1 MELFSASSSSVV
13 PSPSNN
19 SCSSKPN
26 QLYKLK
32 VTLTDYYHKVRGGRY
47 RRVAVPAN
55 FSLLEL
61 HVVIQLVFG
70 WENYHLHH
78 FFSMPKNGKPR
89 SRGHDPVE
97 YIIPED
103 YDDPFLARE
112 TKDERVYRLCDIF
125 SEENPF
131 LEYEYDFGACW
142 EHVIKYEGVIE
153 ENADCEY
160 PMCVDGKGANR
171 MEDHQDEDEEGD
183 LLPEYQGKQFSR
195 LEAQRAL
202 QKVFARR
209 WPLKV
214 DKTTVPK
221 CYLCSFFNS
230 AFGTCRGQTCT
241 GKCCKVC
248 LKAEFLRGT
257 GPESNEEAESSDD
270 DL

>member
-1 MELFSASSSSVV
+1 MATASSAAVPSLSNNSASSI
-13 PSPSNN
+13 
-19 SCSSKPN
+19 PN
-26 QLYKLK
+26 ALYKLK
-32 VTLTDYYHKVRGGRY
+32 ITLTDYYHKVRGGRW
-47 RRVAVPAN
+47 RRVIVPAN

-78 FFSMPKNGKPR
+78 FMTMARNGKPR
-89 SRGHDPVE
+89 RRLRDPVE
-97 YIIPED
+97 YKIPEE
-103 YDDPFLARE
+103 YDDPIFMRDM
-112 TKDERVYRLCDIF
+112 KDERLYKLSDVF

-142 EHVIKYEGVIE
+142 EHVIKFEGGSP
-153 ENADCEY
+153 ENIDCEY

-171 MEDHQDEDEEGD
+171 REDHQDENEDGD

-195 LEAQRAL
+195 QEAQRAI
-202 QKVFARR
+202 QRVFAGK

-214 DKTTVPK
+214 DKTTIPK
-221 CYLCSFFNS
+221 CYLCAFFNS
-230 AFGTCRGQTCT
+230 AFGTCRGPVCT

-248 LKAEFLRGT
+248 LKAKLLRDSV
-257 GPESNEEAESSDD
+257 PVSNEEGESSDE

>member
-1 MELFSASSSSVV
+1 MATASCSAVMSSLTNNSSSSR
-13 PSPSNN
+13 
-19 SCSSKPN
+19 PN
-26 QLYKLK
+26 LLYQLKI
-32 VTLTDYYHKVRGGRY
+32 TLTDYYHKVRGGRY
-47 RRVAVPAN
+47 RRVIVPAN

-78 FFSMPKNGKPR
+78 FMSMAKNGKPR
-89 SRGHDPVE
+89 SRLHVPVE
-97 YIIPED
+97 YKIPEK
-103 YDDPFLARE
+103 YDDPFLMNE
-112 TKDERVYRLCDIF
+112 MKDERVYKLSDVF

-142 EHVIKYEGVIE
+142 EHVIKFEGVIE

-183 LLPEYQGKQFSR
+183 LLPDYQEKQFSR

-202 QKVFARR
+202 QKVFAGK

-221 CYLCSFFNS
+221 CYLCAFFHS
-230 AFGTCRGQTCT
+230 AFGTCRGPSCT

-248 LKAEFLRGT
+248 LKAELLLDT
-257 GPESNEEAESSDD
+257 GPAQNREEESSDD